1 MIREFITSLARR
13 VLPSFGISPKDIE
26 FYRDVLLSLLAL
38 VPIFLASKPVFFL
51 LDGERPSAFGVETA
65 LIWLIVAVLISV
77 LSVNWN
83 FVLGVT
89 FAGLAL
95 RGVVGLAIRLPS

>member
-26 FYRDVLLSLLAL
+26 FYRDVSLGLLAI
-38 VPIFLASKPVFFL
+38 VPITLASKPVFVL
-51 LDGERPSAFGVETA
+51 LDGKKTSAFGIETA

-83 FVLGVT
+83 IVLGST
-89 FAGLAL
+89 FGVLAFRGCVGLAL
-95 RGVVGLAIRLPS
+95 RS